1 METVRRWFTDRFPI
15 SGSQLRELTNEPVPN
30 HLKRWWFALGGTP
43 AYLFV
48 VQIVTGIMLAFYY
61 EPSPETAYE
70 SVRYI
75 TDEASFG
82 WYLRSVHK
90 WAATLMI
97 AAVVLHQMRVFF
109 TGAYRKPREI
119 NWMVGMGLLLA
130 TLMTGFTGYSL
141 VYEQLSFW
149 GATVGANITDTVPL
163 VGGFLKNMMLAG
175 ETYNSN
181 TLSRFFILHAAVLP
195 VTIILLVTVHI
206 FIIRMQGVTEFKF
219 KQREGEDEEPE
230 SFNFF
235 PEHLMTEITIGLVLM
250 VLLSALATIFP
261 AVMGPPADPLTTPEV
276 IKPEWFFY
284 VAFRWLKL
292 FTGTA
297 AVLSMGFIVGAMFVW
312 PFIDGWIRRN
322 TRFKEASVWIGV
334 AAAVGII
341 ALTVWEAIVRH

>member
-1 METVRRWFTDRFPI
+1 MTALVRWLRDRFPI
-15 SGSQLRELTNEPVPN
+15 SGGQIRELTNEPVPN

-48 VQIVTGIMLAFYY
+48 VQIVTGILLAVYY
-61 EPSPETAYE
+61 EPAPETAYE

-75 TDEASFG
+75 TEEAAFG
-82 WYLRSVHK
+82 WYLRSIHK

-119 NWMVGMGLLLA
+119 NWMVGMCLLLV

-163 VGGFLKNMMLAG
+163 VGPFLKNMLLAG

-195 VTIILLVTVHI
+195 VTLILLVTVHI
-206 FIIRMQGVTEFKF
+206 FIIRLQGVTEFRF
-219 KQREGEDEEPE
+219 RDEPE
-230 SFNFF
+230 DGEESSFNFF

-250 VLLSALATIFP
+250 VLLSALATIFT

-297 AVLSMGFIVGAMFVW
+297 AVLSMGFIVAAMFGW
-312 PFIDGWIRRN
+312 PFLDAWIRRR
-322 TRFKEASVWIGV
+322 TRFQEASVWIG
-334 AAAVGII
+334 ATAVLTII
-341 ALTVWEAIVRH
+341 ALTVWEALVKH

>member
-1 METVRRWFTDRFPI
+1 MSLAGWFTERLPI
-15 SGSQLRELTNEPVPN
+15 SGEGIAELTNEPVPY

-48 VQIVTGIMLAFYY
+48 VQIVTGILLAIYY

-75 TDEASFG
+75 TEEARYG
-82 WYLRSVHK
+82 WYLRSLHK

-97 AAVVLHQMRVFF
+97 AAVILHQMRVYF

-119 NWMVGMGLLLA
+119 NWMVGMCLLLA

-149 GATVGANITDTVPL
+149 GATVGANIMDTVPL
-163 VGGFLKNMMLAG
+163 VGGLMKNMLLAG
-175 ETYNSN
+175 EVYNSH

-195 VTIILLVTVHI
+195 VAILLLVVVHVA
-206 FIIRMQGVTEFKF
+206 IIRMQGVTEYRFKDEE
-219 KQREGEDEEPE
+219 EGEAKT
-230 SFNFF
+230 FNFF
-235 PEHLMTEITIGLVLM
+235 PEHLMTELTIGLVLM
-250 VLLSALATIFP
+250 IVLSALATIFP
-261 AVMGPPADPLTTPEV
+261 AAMGPPADPLTTPEV

-297 AVLSMGFIVGAMFVW
+297 AVLSMGLVVVTMFAW
-312 PFIDGWIRRN
+312 PFIDAQIRKR
-322 TRFKEASVWIGV
+322 TRFQEASVWIGIAGV
-334 AAAVGII
+334 LAIVG
-341 ALTVWEAIVRH
+341 LTVWEAVVRH